1 MAGSRAH
8 STRSLSDFFR
18 HSRAAPAYAP
28 RDKVEPSAKEP
39 EAFQDART
47 AAEARGLAPTRVLGR
62 GGVGV
67 VFATERDDTALAI
80 KVAQPWPTA
89 NDAWDASTT
98 KQRLRAPKIGEDG
111 RSLRVIPPTDL
122 ALCNRIVTREHQR
135 LGDARDEGVVKAHE
149 LFTER
154 GRVGYVM
161 ARAEGEAVEL
171 KPGPGLAALAKTLH
185 RLHEKSWPHGD
196 LKPENVRVD
205 EGARVTL
212 IDPLPIGM
220 ELVTP
225 EWSHLN
231 FLVSTPLVNS
241 ADPRDRRMEYRYRD
255 LVALA
260 LMASQAFAGERP
272 WGHPEVAR
280 MLDRGVSMERKREEL
295 VKARDRLKK
304 ILPKV
309 PSTLR
314 PFLALA
320 LEPGL
325 WPEEGPTFAAYLQAR
340 PFETRCDALVTL
352 DITTLFADACR

>member
-1 MAGSRAH
+1 METSV
-8 STRSLSDFFR
+8 
-18 HSRAAPAYAP
+18 PE
-28 RDKVEPSAKEP
+28 RDEYL
-39 EAFQDART
+39 DARD
-47 AAEARGLAPTRVLGR
+47 AAEARGLAPSRVLGR
-62 GGVGV
+62 GGVSV
-67 VFATERDDTALAI
+67 VFAGTRDSNDLAI
-80 KVAQPWPTA
+80 KVAHPWA
-89 NDAWDASTT
+89 IDSDAWDASTT
-98 KQRLRAPKIGEDG
+98 LQRLRTPRIGDDG
-111 RSLRVIPPTDL
+111 RSLRVVPPTDL
-122 ALCNRIVTREHQR
+122 VLCNRIITREHQR
-135 LGDARDEGVVKAHE
+135 LSDARDEGVVTAHE

-161 ARAEGEAVEL
+161 ARAEGPSLEL
-171 KPGPGLAALAKTLH
+171 KPGPSLAALAKTLR
-185 RLHEKSWPHGD
+185 RLHERPWPHGD
-196 LKPENVRVD
+196 LKPENVRVLSA
-205 EGARVTL
+205 ERVML
-212 IDPLPIGM
+212 IDPLPIGVD
-220 ELVTP
+220 LVTP

-280 MLDRGVSMERKREEL
+280 MLDRGIPMDRKREEL
-295 VKARDRLKK
+295 SRARERLKK

-309 PSTLR
+309 PAVLR

-352 DITTLFADACR
+352 DVGALFAEACK